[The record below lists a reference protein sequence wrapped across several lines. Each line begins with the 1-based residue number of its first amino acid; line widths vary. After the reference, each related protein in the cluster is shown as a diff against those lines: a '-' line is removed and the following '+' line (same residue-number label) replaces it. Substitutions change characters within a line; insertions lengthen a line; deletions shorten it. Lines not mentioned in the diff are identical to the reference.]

1 MLLANAHNVTI
12 QHGDAHDGDL
22 WCICI
27 IGPVTFSKF
36 YSFYSSSHP
45 VRSWQSGC
53 DRYIVVLGGADVVL
67 RRFTTAAC
75 LRSSYCTC
83 SLNLR
88 RQACRYLISLS
99 VFDCDSWLESLVH
112 FVLRTHIYIVTTIL
126 CSVRGCNHNNMCFS
140 MYISLI
146 TLVQI
151 LLGLGSAGRVW
162 AV

>member
-1 MLLANAHNVTI
+1 MVTMLLANAHNVTI

-36 YSFYSSSHP
+36 YSFYSSSQP

-88 RQACRYLISLS
+88 RQAWPSYSSLLFTNQLKSKAFNQLKKMS
-99 VFDCDSWLESLVH
+99 VFDKSISFRLWLLIGVVSS
-112 FVLRTHIYIVTTIL
+112 FRTQDTYLYSDHHPLFCTWV
-126 CSVRGCNHNNMCFS
+126 
-140 MYISLI
+140 
-146 TLVQI
+146 
-151 LLGLGSAGRVW
+151 
-162 AV
+162 